1 MERLLNQ
8 LNLGVLPYITTK
20 DIEDRLRDKIVAK
33 AKLAFIKDCFEA
45 VVCENGGLF
54 VLTGGAAVTCHIN
67 DDDDDYKSALKCID
81 FDYYGFCSKKMFC
94 NLQTNLQKCVDQ
106 HYAELDV
113 LTRQIYM
120 SNPLV
125 MLKCYQNGAYRLNGQ
140 IKLHLNR
147 HIKCIKTQYND
158 EFDLVRFALQIDI
171 TSAYGVDEY
180 TDNCVKIT
188 TAPLSFNVFF
198 VNVRI
203 MKRPFNADRCI
214 KNFSLLGNEYHVL
227 VSSLQRVL
235 NDQLMC
241 LLKDIFTNKFDYK
254 IKRRLNHLKR
264 LFANLPAESYNSCVN
279 DLTDMYLY
287 KEQNET
293 ITNFVKKILDISGPD
308 LGCRK
313 LMRIYLNTDT
323 FSGQLPAYLTHY
335 VNYPHKSL
343 CDQNWKRFMSCIF
356 SLY

>member
-20 DIEDRLRDKIVAK
+20 DIEESLRDKIVAK

-54 VLTGGAAVTCHIN
+54 VLTEGAAVTCHI
-67 DDDDDYKSALKCID
+67 DDDRSALKCID
-81 FDYYGFCSKKMFC
+81 FDYYGFCAKMFC

-113 LTRQIYM
+113 LTRQVYM
-120 SNPLV
+120 SDPLV
-125 MLKCYQNGAYRLNGQ
+125 VLKCYQNGAYRLNGQ
-140 IKLHLNR
+140 INLHLNR

-171 TSAYGVDEY
+171 TSADGVDEY
-180 TDNCVKIT
+180 TDNGVKIT

-198 VNVRI
+198 CQRAHYETTLQ
-203 MKRPFNADRCI
+203 RGRCI
-214 KNFSLLGNEYHVL
+214 KNFSLFGNEYHVL

-254 IKRRLNHLKR
+254 IERRLKLLKR

-279 DLTDMYLY
+279 DHTDMCLY

-293 ITNFVKKILDISGPD
+293 ITNFVKKILDISGPA

-313 LMRIYLNTDT
+313 LMHIYLTTDT